1 MFGTLR
7 PALCRLPTEDRQA
20 YRRAYCGTCK
30 ALGDGYG
37 LLARPLLSYDIVFL
51 AALVESTRQEASETS
66 TCRCPLLPI
75 LQKPIVTPSSVSV
88 RVAAAVQVILASAW
102 FDDQVLDGNP
112 AYRPARSLAQSKASK
127 AHEEL
132 ASLGISLN
140 SAFGLGIRQSEVE
153 ARSKDIRQL
162 AAPTSDVL
170 VEFLQSIPTLPGS
183 MPMSQESQAALAR
196 LGRALGLAIY
206 AVDALEDLEG
216 DVQRGRFNPCID
228 TAGRVDTNAV
238 QRTSDILAD
247 ALVGIEE
254 ALGDVSVLRGEQALR
269 AATHGL
275 AGRARSAIKTSA
287 ERLAQWKE
295 LRKKRAWER
304 WLQATWISLLW
315 LPIWFLRMGRKAA
328 QSTRALFQEPIDP
341 KACSGVH
348 AFATENGDPGSG
360 LGHGPGGSRGRRRKE
375 KRERSSCWSCCD
387 CSDCCD
393 CCCCLHCAGDGGC
406 DGDCC
411 DGGCCDGGCCDCGD
425 CCSCDC

>member
-7 PALCRLPTEDRQA
+7 PALCRLPTKDRQA

-30 ALGDGYG
+30 ALGDYG

-51 AALVESTRQEASETS
+51 AALVESTRQDASETS

-75 LQKPIVTPSSVSV
+75 LQKPIIAPSSVSV

-112 AYRPARSLAQSKASK
+112 TYRPARSLAQSKANK

-132 ASLGISLN
+132 ALLRIPLSRAL
-140 SAFGLGIRQSEVE
+140 GLGIRQSEVE

-162 AAPTSDVL
+162 AAPTSDIL
-170 VEFLQSIPTLPGS
+170 IEFLVSIPNLPNS
-183 MPMSQESQAALAR
+183 MPMSEESQAALAR
-196 LGRALGLAIY
+196 LGGALGLAIY

-228 TAGRVDTNAV
+228 DTGLVDASAV
-238 QRTSDILAD
+238 QRTSDILSD

-254 ALGDVSVLRGEQALR
+254 ALGSVSVLRGERALR
-269 AATHGL
+269 AATQGL
-275 AGRARSAIKTSA
+275 AKRARSAMNTA
-287 ERLAQWKE
+287 ADRLPQWKE

-304 WLQATWISLLW
+304 WLRATWVSLLW
-315 LPIWFLRMGRKAA
+315 LPVWLFGRGRKVAL
-328 QSTRALFQEPIDP
+328 STRALFQEPIDA

-348 AFATENGDPGSG
+348 AFAAENGDPGSG
-360 LGHGPGGSRGRRRKE
+360 LGHPGEPSTPHKKKRK
-375 KRERSSCWSCCD
+375 SGCCGCWDCCD
-387 CSDCCD
+387 CGTD
-393 CCCCLHCAGDGGC
+393 CCCCLHCSG

-411 DGGCCDGGCCDCGD
+411 DGDCCDGGCCDCGD